1 MWRSKENLT
10 KGLHSI
16 CIAYVLLIVCNTDGW
31 LSGRMDRRWLMDGCM
46 YEGRTAGCP
55 PLHLHYCRVLNLFH
69 SMRKK
74 QKQIWTSSPLL
85 CSKLNP
91 SPPLGSQTDVSTTL
105 QCSPTASLCQTSAEA
120 EKTVLLITCL
130 ILSLSFPGAHKNTT
144 QRFVALFF
152 GECLITS
159 NPAREEAG
167 FQQLSEALG
176 LARPPLRS
184 PGGAKG

>member
-16 CIAYVLLIVCNTDGW
+16 CIAYVPLIVCNTDGW

-85 CSKLNP
+85 CSELNP
-91 SPPLGSQTDVSTTL
+91 SPPLGSQTDVTT
-105 QCSPTASLCQTSAEA
+105 A
-120 EKTVLLITCL
+120 LLFL
-130 ILSLSFPGAHKNTT
+130 PPPLSLPDIRWGWENSPINYMFNSLTLFPGRPLEHHTALRGVVFRRMPNYLKPC
-144 QRFVALFF
+144 QRGGWV
-152 GECLITS
+152 
-159 NPAREEAG
+159 PA
-167 FQQLSEALG
+167 ALG
-176 LARPPLRS
+176 GVGLGETSS
-184 PGGAKG
+184 PVTWRC